1 MRSITCDFPYV
12 LVCTLDE
19 DWFLLSYF
27 MTRILYCRSMYDGRQ
42 QTDFA
47 CCQAFRYIVQFV
59 HSLVN
64 AQSGLCTVWLV
75 RKFIAESALGES
87 KRDWCAAHQLSVQ
100 SFNTRCAS

>member
-1 MRSITCDFPYV
+1 M
-12 LVCTLDE
+12 
-19 DWFLLSYF
+19 
-27 MTRILYCRSMYDGRQ
+27 
-42 QTDFA
+42 
-47 CCQAFRYIVQFV
+47 QFV

-75 RKFIAESALGES
+75 RNFIAESALGES